1 MKSHIILH
9 FSFSITKSS
18 LCSYYFSFTSIPYF
32 QQIPQWIFVP
42 NQSWHLLYSF
52 WANLLHSL
60 NLWLTLSPASPHI
73 LHLMFSWVLSIFAFM
88 LLILIAYS
96 CAVIIKASVVLFK
109 HPFLSHPHQS
119 SLALPFVYLINC
131 LCNCFCVLCVFL
143 SFFFLFLYS
152 FAVSLSSSSPI
163 AQAAINNHSLLFLT

>member
-96 CAVIIKASVVLFK
+96 CAVIIKASVVLFE